1 VSANTTK
8 PIVRKPPLTWKQK
21 GIRYGLLLA
30 GAYLGV
36 IIVLM
41 ALENFLLFR
50 PMKAAEEWLQPPNR
64 RVQDVELRLEDGTP
78 IHGWWCPQE
87 GARGAVLYCHGNA
100 GNLSHRAGAIA
111 VWQQLMNQSV
121 FIFDYPGY
129 GKSGGKPSEAGCYAA
144 GQAAYDWLTTVG
156 GVPAE
161 QILLHGGSLGGA
173 VAVNLAVR
181 IPHRALVLVKAFTS
195 IPDMAQRQYPW
206 LPAKWLVRNK
216 FDNLGKI
223 GQCPKPIFI
232 AHGDQDGLVPY
243 SHAQLLFQAAKAPKQ
258 LLTLKGQDHNDPLE
272 PDFFSALQ
280 EFLDRVE
287 AEASR
292 GKQVAI
298 PLAEREGYSPAN

>member
-216 FDNLGKI
+216 FDNLG
-223 GQCPKPIFI
+223 
-232 AHGDQDGLVPY
+232 
-243 SHAQLLFQAAKAPKQ
+243 
-258 LLTLKGQDHNDPLE
+258 
-272 PDFFSALQ
+272 
-280 EFLDRVE
+280 
-287 AEASR
+287 
-292 GKQVAI
+292 
-298 PLAEREGYSPAN
+298 

>member
-1 VSANTTK
+1 
-8 PIVRKPPLTWKQK
+8 VRNQ
-21 GIRYGLLLA
+21 
-30 GAYLGV
+30 
-36 IIVLM
+36 
-41 ALENFLLFR
+41 
-50 PMKAAEEWLQPPNR
+50 AASRSEHPRNR
-64 RVQDVELRLEDGTP
+64 K
-78 IHGWWCPQE
+78 
-87 GARGAVLYCHGNA
+87 RGGN
-100 GNLSHRAGAIA
+100 S
-111 VWQQLMNQSV
+111 SV
-121 FIFDYPGY
+121 AWG
-129 GKSGGKPSEAGCYAA
+129 YAA
-144 GQAAYDWLTTVG
+144 WQASYDGLTTVG

-181 IPHRALVLVKAFTS
+181 IPHRALILVKAFTS